1 MCVVF
6 IQTLF
11 PITKESC
18 PSCYYPVLS
27 MQSLSRN
34 VQSLPCIVSCHYQV
48 LYCPFA
54 IMYCLVTIRY
64 CIVMLL
70 HDMLCPVAICIVT
83 PLHISLIQYFV
94 LLLSSIV
101 FVIYTM
107 DCNCSNCVVSVALNL
122 SYSTMRKI
130 LYCRIQCEYT
140 IQYTTV
146 QLLTCLNVKVG

>member
-1 MCVVF
+1 MVF

-34 VQSLPCIVSCHYQV
+34 VQSLPCSVLPLSGTVLSVCYNVLSCHYQV
-48 LYCPFA
+48 LYCH
-54 IMYCLVTIRY
+54 VST
-64 CIVMLL
+64 V
-70 HDMLCPVAICIVT
+70 HDLLCPVAICIVT

-146 QLLTCLNVKVG
+146 QLLTFQNVKVG

>member
-1 MCVVF
+1 MWY
-6 IQTLF
+6 LF
-11 PITKESC
+11 KLCFPSLKNHVLAVTILYC
-18 PSCYYPVLS
+18 PC
-27 MQSLSRN
+27 SRYH
-34 VQSLPCIVSCHYQV
+34 VMSSRYHVCIVSCHYQV

-101 FVIYTM
+101 FVICTM
-107 DCNCSNCVVSVALNL
+107 DCNCSNCVVH
-122 SYSTMRKI
+122 
-130 LYCRIQCEYT
+130 
-140 IQYTTV
+140 
-146 QLLTCLNVKVG
+146 